1 MARKYREVEQLV
13 EIIQQRHDNGETY
26 REIGASFGLT
36 REEARGAVKR
46 QRRKERKIVAGYMPR
61 SKGHPRK
68 GPADEYAK
76 RNSEVAHLRM
86 TV

>member
-13 EIIQQRHDNGETY
+13 EIIQQRHENGETY

-36 REEARGAVKR
+36 REEVRGAVKR

-61 SKGHPRK
+61 PKGRPRK
-68 GPADEYAK
+68 AQQTKTQNATAK
-76 RNSEVAHLRM
+76 LHICG
-86 TV
+86 